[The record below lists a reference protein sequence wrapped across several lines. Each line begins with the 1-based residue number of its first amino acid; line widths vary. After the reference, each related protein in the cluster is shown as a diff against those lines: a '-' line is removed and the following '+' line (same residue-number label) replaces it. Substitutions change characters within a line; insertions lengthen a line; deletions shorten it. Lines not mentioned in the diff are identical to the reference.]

1 MGEQEEEFEDL
12 WIRNGLVQQRMKKL
26 FVNEGS
32 PGNIRIMPRMT
43 SSSFHIAKT
52 FFALSNEIQVRL
64 TNHCKGGCYFYFQ
77 CWSYVKCAFSHME
90 LAYMQWWLWQVVHD
104 SYFRWSFWFPKLL
117 NLYMWIS
124 VSILYMHFLYVSIP
138 SNWKSLA
145 TILLV
150 PPYYIFHIF
159 LLSQAK
165 LHAWS
170 IDRQLW
176 HSTIL

>member
-1 MGEQEEEFEDL
+1 MSLHLLVYNGWWSKRKNLCDL

-43 SSSFHIAKT
+43 SSSSFHIAKT
-52 FFALSNEIQVRL
+52 FFAFSNEIQVRL
-64 TNHCKGGCYFYFQ
+64 ANHCKGGCYFFFQ

-90 LAYMQWWLWQVVHD
+90 LAYMQCWLWQVAHD
-104 SYFRWSFWFPKLL
+104 SYFRWSFWFPELL

-124 VSILYMHFLYVSIP
+124 LSILYMHFLYVSIP
-138 SNWKSLA
+138 SNKKKLA
-145 TILLV
+145 IILLV

-159 LLSQAK
+159 
-165 LHAWS
+165 
-170 IDRQLW
+170 
-176 HSTIL
+176 